1 MILVED
7 DPGCLLVDLEDIT
20 NEMGV
25 NIDRLP
31 AWGLLK
37 GYEVIRHMSVS
48 TLRRAEH
55 GREAGGAS
63 NALREKPQ
71 GAIAMNIRYAV
82 LTTLLMAL
90 PALPSH
96 AQPTGSFFP
105 ELRARGISCADFRH
119 NFLGS
124 WTPIRK
130 VTIVGPSGPFT
141 VEPDEVFSLD
151 STVMSVNIAAILD
164 ERCL

>member
-1 MILVED
+1 
-7 DPGCLLVDLEDIT
+7 
-20 NEMGV
+20 
-25 NIDRLP
+25 
-31 AWGLLK
+31 
-37 GYEVIRHMSVS
+37 MSVS
-48 TLRRAEH
+48 TLLRADH

-63 NALREKPQ
+63 NAFREKPE
-71 GAIAMNIRYAV
+71 GAIAMNIRCA
-82 LTTLLMAL
+82 LFTLLMAL

-96 AQPTGSFFP
+96 AQPTGYFFP
-105 ELRARGISCADFRH
+105 ELRAQGISCADFRH
-119 NFLGS
+119 NPLGS

-141 VEPDEVFSLD
+141 VEPDEIFSLD

>member
-7 DPGCLLVDLEDIT
+7 NPGCLLVDLDDIT
-20 NEMGV
+20 NKMRV
-25 NIDRLP
+25 NGNRLP
-31 AWGLLK
+31 AYSLLK
-37 GYEVIRHMSVS
+37 GYEVIRHMSLS
-48 TLRRAEH
+48 TLLRGEH

-71 GAIAMNIRYAV
+71 GAIAMNIRCA
-82 LTTLLMAL
+82 LFALLMAL
-90 PALPSH
+90 PALPSQ
-96 AQPTGSFFP
+96 AQPAVSYFP
-105 ELRARGISCADFRH
+105 ELQARGVSCADFRH

>member
-1 MILVED
+1 
-7 DPGCLLVDLEDIT
+7 
-20 NEMGV
+20 
-25 NIDRLP
+25 
-31 AWGLLK
+31 
-37 GYEVIRHMSVS
+37 
-48 TLRRAEH
+48 
-55 GREAGGAS
+55 
-63 NALREKPQ
+63 
-71 GAIAMNIRYAV
+71 MNVRYAV
-82 LTTLLMAL
+82 LTALLIP

-96 AQPTGSFFP
+96 AQPRPFYVP
-105 ELRARGISCADFRH
+105 ELQARGVSRADFRH

-141 VEPDEVFSLD
+141 VVPDEVFSLD

>member
-1 MILVED
+1 
-7 DPGCLLVDLEDIT
+7 
-20 NEMGV
+20 
-25 NIDRLP
+25 
-31 AWGLLK
+31 
-37 GYEVIRHMSVS
+37 
-48 TLRRAEH
+48 
-55 GREAGGAS
+55 
-63 NALREKPQ
+63 
-71 GAIAMNIRYAV
+71 MNIRYAV

-105 ELRARGISCADFRH
+105 ELRARGVSCADFRH
-119 NFLGS
+119 NPLGS

>member
-1 MILVED
+1 
-7 DPGCLLVDLEDIT
+7 
-20 NEMGV
+20 
-25 NIDRLP
+25 
-31 AWGLLK
+31 
-37 GYEVIRHMSVS
+37 
-48 TLRRAEH
+48 
-55 GREAGGAS
+55 
-63 NALREKPQ
+63 
-71 GAIAMNIRYAV
+71 MNIRCA
-82 LTTLLMAL
+82 LFALLMAL
-90 PALPSH
+90 PALPALPSQ
-96 AQPTGSFFP
+96 AQPAVSYFP
-105 ELRARGISCADFRH
+105 ELQARGVSCADFRH

>member
-1 MILVED
+1 
-7 DPGCLLVDLEDIT
+7 
-20 NEMGV
+20 
-25 NIDRLP
+25 
-31 AWGLLK
+31 
-37 GYEVIRHMSVS
+37 
-48 TLRRAEH
+48 
-55 GREAGGAS
+55 
-63 NALREKPQ
+63 
-71 GAIAMNIRYAV
+71 MNIRYAV
-82 LTTLLMAL
+82 LTALLAL

-96 AQPTGSFFP
+96 AQPQPLYFP
-105 ELRARGISCADFRH
+105 ELQAQGVSCADFRH

-141 VEPDEVFSLD
+141 VEPDQVFSLD